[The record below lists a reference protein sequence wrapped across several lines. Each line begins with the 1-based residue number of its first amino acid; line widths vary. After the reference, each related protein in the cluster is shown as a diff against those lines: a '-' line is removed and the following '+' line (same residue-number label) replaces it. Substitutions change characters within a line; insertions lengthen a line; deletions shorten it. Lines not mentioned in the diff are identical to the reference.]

1 MVGAS
6 EVGWAATGV
15 QSVMTMTDVGAELTR
30 APSLSGFLPL
40 QRRPEPGVEVLAPG
54 EQLSATIE
62 SAVLSPA
69 HPNGLPVEKAAPKR
83 LPDRVLLLTADA
95 AAAAVAAVVDWRL
108 GLLAAAVILP
118 ATAVTGLQ
126 RRRFSLSVLD
136 DAPRVLASLSLVLA
150 VLVVRALADEMRV
163 STAVLAATAVA
174 GGLLVFRSLAYARI
188 RALRRAGRMRLP
200 VVLVGPMSAQ
210 LARRVGEHPEIGMDI
225 VGLADAHGKVR
236 LSEGGTASIDTV
248 VQRHAVRALIID
260 PTGDNEA
267 MVPWVRNLVW
277 RNLAVHMVL
286 PQVGAAPMR
295 GWDDH
300 VWGVPL
306 VRMRA
311 GLRWRRMRVLK
322 RLTDVVVAGGAL
334 LALAP
339 LLGVVALLVRREV
352 GPVIFRQQRVGMDGH
367 TFDVLKF
374 RSMRDLPP
382 CQESPWSAQSTS
394 PDRIGP
400 VGRFIRKYSIDE
412 LPQLWNVVRGDMSLV
427 GPRPE
432 RPQYVAQFS
441 TVYPH
446 YGSRHRAP
454 VGLTGLAAVEGLR
467 GDTSIADRAHF
478 DNLYVDSWSFWQDL
492 KIVARTVVAVVR
504 GTGS

>member
-1 MVGAS
+1 
-6 EVGWAATGV
+6 
-15 QSVMTMTDVGAELTR
+15 MTMTDVGAELTR
-30 APSLSGFLPL
+30 TPSLAGLLPL
-40 QRRPEPGVEVLAPG
+40 QRRPEPGIEVLSPG
-54 EQLSATIE
+54 EPASATIE
-62 SAVLSPA
+62 GAALAPA
-69 HPNGLPVEKAAPKR
+69 GPIELPVVKATSKG
-83 LPDRVLLLTADA
+83 LPDRVLLLSADG
-95 AAAAVAAVVDWRL
+95 AAAAVAAVVDWQL
-108 GLLAAAVILP
+108 GLLAAAVLLP

-136 DAPRVLASLSLVLA
+136 DAPRALASLCFVLA
-150 VLVVRALADEMRV
+150 VLVARALSDAMPV
-163 STAVLAATAVA
+163 SDAVLAATAVA
-174 GGLLVFRSLAYARI
+174 GGLFLFRSLAYARI
-188 RALRRAGRMRLP
+188 RALRRAGRTVLP
-200 VVLVGPMSAQ
+200 VVLVGPTSEQ
-210 LARRVGEHPEIGMDI
+210 LAHRLRERPETGVRV
-225 VGLADAHGKVR
+225 VGLADAQGKVR
-236 LSEGGTASIDTV
+236 LSEGGTAAIDSV
-248 VQRHAVRALIID
+248 VRRHAVRALIID
-260 PTGDNEA
+260 PTGNNEA
-267 MVPWVRNLVW
+267 MVRWVRNLVW
-277 RNLAVHMVL
+277 RDLSVHMVL

-295 GWDDH
+295 GWDDQI
-300 VWGVPL
+300 WGVPL

-311 GLRWRRMRVLK
+311 GLRWRRMRIMK

-339 LLGVVALLVRREV
+339 LLGVVAFFVRREV
-352 GPVIFRQQRVGMDGH
+352 GPSIIFRQQRVGMDGR

-374 RSMRDLPP
+374 RSMRDLPAG
-382 CQESPWSAQSTS
+382 QESPWSAQATS
-394 PDRIGP
+394 PDRVGP

-432 RPQYVAQFS
+432 RPHYVEEFS